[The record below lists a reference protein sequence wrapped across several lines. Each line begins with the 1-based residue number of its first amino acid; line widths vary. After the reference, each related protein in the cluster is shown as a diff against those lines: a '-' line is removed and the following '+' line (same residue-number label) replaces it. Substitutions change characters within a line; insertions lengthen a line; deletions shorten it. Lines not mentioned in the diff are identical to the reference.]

1 MFSIPAW
8 LLVVPI
14 LGFLVFVHE
23 LGHFLTAKKF
33 GIKVTEFGF
42 GFPPRL
48 YGYRYGETLYS
59 INWIPIGGFVKMV
72 GEEDPTD
79 PRSFASQNSLKRAT
93 VLLAGPLVN
102 LVVPIVIFASM
113 LALPHDTVI
122 GTVVV
127 GGVAPGSPAN
137 SAGIKSG
144 DSILSVNDNLIEN
157 HASLVQEIKKH
168 LGEPVKMVI
177 RKGSKIGNIGSSP
190 EFHHVEEINLI
201 PRESP
206 PSLLV
211 VEKVENPL
219 KEITIYEAKSYDNQ
233 VELGETL
240 TQGAIGV
247 LVGTQNPKL
256 KKERL
261 PIWEALPA
269 SINKIGEVLLLT
281 TSGLTSWATEGENPG
296 LTGPIGIAQVTGEV
310 AGMGVA
316 PLLELMA
323 LISISLAIINILPI
337 PALDGGR
344 LLFIIIEQ
352 IRGGKRVSAKI
363 ESMVHLGGFIILIG
377 GILLMSYFDVTRLIS
392 GGKFLE

>member
-8 LLVVPI
+8 VLVVPI

-168 LGEPVKMVI
+168 LGEPIKMVI
-177 RKGSKIGNIGSSP
+177 RKGSNIGTIGLSP

-206 PSLLV
+206 PSLVV

-219 KEITIYEAKSYDNQ
+219 KEITLYEAKSYDNQ

-281 TSGLTSWATEGENPG
+281 TSGLTSWATEGKNPG

-310 AGMGVA
+310 AAMGVA

-352 IRGGKRVSAKI
+352 IRGGKRVSTKI

-377 GILLMSYFDVTRLIS
+377 GILLMSYFDITRLIS